1 MDSRS
6 AAHVLSQIGALLEV
20 KGEQKFKAR
29 AYAGAARALIA
40 LDTDDLGPLVRS
52 GELADTPG
60 IGPATLSVVREL
72 VETGESSYLNQLREG
87 IPAGLLDLLR
97 IPGLNAAKIQLIH
110 DTLGVET
117 IEDLER
123 VAQNGQLA
131 ELPKFGK
138 KTAEKILRGIE
149 ILRRN
154 AHLQRLPAALVEAHL
169 LLTNVRKHPDV
180 SNAEIAGSIRRHNEL
195 IADVDI
201 VAECSANPVKVAESF
216 ARSPGVREAKTNE
229 VPGSV
234 HLRFVDGTHLDLHC
248 VDKSEYAL
256 ALWRATGSSAHVEE
270 MAVLADSRGFEIRG
284 NSLLEAGSGKRE
296 AGGGRADSEA
306 RRRVALK
313 DEDALFAALDLQPI
327 PPELREGMG
336 EIEAAARRELPNLL
350 TFEDLQGVLHCHSDY
365 SDGSATIEAMANAA
379 KERGWDY
386 IGISDHSESAF
397 YAGGLKRDK
406 VMRQLEE
413 IDRLNARMSGFRILK
428 GIEADILA
436 DGRVDYDSATLDLF
450 DYVIGSIHS
459 RFSMDGDAMTK
470 RVLTALDDPHLTI
483 LAHPTGRLLLS
494 REPYTIDIEAVLE
507 KAAEV
512 GVAVELNADPHRLD
526 LDWRYCRQAK
536 ELGVTIEIGPDAHS
550 TAGLDTVHLGIG
562 MARKAWLEAG
572 EILNTRSADDVLE
585 FARKRRHG

>member
-6 AAHVLSQIGALLEV
+6 AAYVLSQIGALLEV

-29 AYAGAARALIA
+29 AYAGAARSLVA
-40 LDTDDLGPLVRS
+40 LDTDDLAPLLRS

-87 IPAGLLDLLR
+87 IPEGLLELLR
-97 IPGLNAAKIQLIH
+97 VPGLNAAKVQLIH
-110 DTLGVET
+110 DSLGVET
-117 IEDLER
+117 LEDLER
-123 VAQNGQLA
+123 AAKNGKLA

-154 AHLQRLPAALVEAHL
+154 AHLKRFPAAAVEAHL
-169 LLTNVRKHPDV
+169 FLANVVKHPDITHADV
-180 SNAEIAGSIRRHNEL
+180 AGSIRRHNEVV
-195 IADVDI
+195 ADIDI
-201 VAECSANPVKVAESF
+201 VAECSGDPGKVAESF
-216 ARSPGVREAKTNE
+216 ARSPGVRESKTGE
-229 VPGSV
+229 DPGSV
-234 HLRFVDGTHLDLHC
+234 HIRFVDGTHLDMRC
-248 VDKSEYAL
+248 VNKAEFPV
-256 ALWRATGSSAHVEE
+256 ALWRATGSMAHVEE
-270 MAVLADSRGFEIRG
+270 MNVLARNRGFEIAG
-284 NSLLEAGSGKRE
+284 NSLIAKGGKRVDLE
-296 AGGGRADSEA
+296 
-306 RRRVALK
+306 
-313 DEDALFAALDLQPI
+313 DEDALFSALDLEPI
-327 PPELREGMG
+327 PPEMREGMG
-336 EIEAAARRELPNLL
+336 EIEAAARRELPALV
-350 TFEDLQGVLHCHSDY
+350 TFDDLRGVLHCHSEY
-365 SDGSATIEAMANAA
+365 SDGTATIEAMAAAA

-397 YAGGLKRDK
+397 YAGGLKREELL
-406 VMRQLEE
+406 QQHEE
-413 IDRLNARMSGFRILK
+413 IDRLNAEMKGFRILK

-436 DGRVDYDSATLDLF
+436 DGRLDYDAEILDSF

-470 RVLTALDDPHLTI
+470 RVLAALDDPHLTI
-483 LAHPTGRLLLS
+483 LAHPTGRLLLT
-494 REPYTIDIEAVLE
+494 REPYAINIEAVLE
-507 KAAEV
+507 KAVQV

-550 TAGLDTVHLGIG
+550 TAALDNVHFGIG

-572 EILNTRSADDVLE
+572 EILNTRSAGDVIA
-585 FARKRRHG
+585 FAQKRRGK

>member
-6 AAHVLSQIGALLEV
+6 AAHVLSQIGALLQV

-29 AYAGAARALIA
+29 AYAGAARSLIA
-40 LDTDDLGPLVRS
+40 LDTDDLAPLLRS

-72 VETGESSYLNQLREG
+72 VETGESSYLNKLREG
-87 IPAGLLDLLR
+87 MPDGFLDLLR
-97 IPGLNAAKIQLIH
+97 VPGLNVAKVQLIH

-131 ELPKFGK
+131 DLPKFGK
-138 KTAEKILRGIE
+138 KTAEKILKGIE

-154 AHLQRLPAALVEAHL
+154 AHLQRFPAAIIEAHML
-169 LLTNVRKHPDV
+169 LANVVKHPDV
-180 SNAEIAGSIRRHNEL
+180 SHAEVAGSIRRHNEVV
-195 IADVDI
+195 ADIDMV
-201 VAECSANPVKVAESF
+201 VECSADPTKVAASF
-216 ARSPGVREAKTNE
+216 ARSPGVAESKMRED
-229 VPGSV
+229 PGSV
-234 HLRFVDGTHLDLHC
+234 HIRFVDGTHLDMHC
-248 VDKSEYAL
+248 VTSADYPV
-256 ALWRATGSSAHVEE
+256 ALWRATGSTAHVEE
-270 MAVLADSRGFEIRG
+270 MNVLAQARGFEIRA
-284 NSLLEAGSGKRE
+284 NSLIKNDGTRVKLE
-296 AGGGRADSEA
+296 
-306 RRRVALK
+306 
-313 DEDALFAALDLQPI
+313 DERSFFTALDLEPI

-336 EIEAAARRELPNLL
+336 EIETAARRELPNLV
-350 TFEDLQGVLHCHSDY
+350 TFDDLRGILHCHSEY
-365 SDGSATIEAMANAA
+365 SDGTATIEEMALAA

-406 VMRQLEE
+406 ILLQHDE
-413 IDRLNARMSGFRILK
+413 IDR
-428 GIEADILA
+428 
-436 DGRVDYDSATLDLF
+436 
-450 DYVIGSIHS
+450 IGSIHS

-470 RVLTALDDPHLTI
+470 RVLTALDDPRLTI

-494 REPYTIDIEAVLE
+494 REPYAIDVEAVLE
-507 KAAEV
+507 KAVQV

-536 ELGVTIEIGPDAHS
+536 ELGVTIAIGPDAHS
-550 TAGLDTVHLGIG
+550 TAGLDNVHFGIG

-572 EILNTRSADDVLE
+572 DILNTRSAEDVLA
-585 FARKRRHG
+585 FVKKRRRK

>member
-6 AAHVLSQIGALLEV
+6 AAHVLTQIGALLEV
-20 KGEQKFKAR
+20 KGEQRFKAR
-29 AYAGAARALIA
+29 AYAAAARALIA
-40 LDTDDLGPLVRS
+40 IDTDDLARLVRS

-87 IPAGLLDLLR
+87 IPEGLLDLLR
-97 IPGLNAAKIQLIH
+97 IPGLNAAKIQVIH
-110 DTLGVET
+110 DALGVET

-149 ILRRN
+149 VLRRN
-154 AHLQRLPAALVEAHL
+154 VHLQRLTGALVEAHL
-169 LLTNVRKHPDV
+169 LVTNIRKHPDV
-180 SNAEIAGSIRRHNEL
+180 TAAAIAGSIRRHNEL
-195 IADVDI
+195 VADVDI
-201 VAECSANPVKVAESF
+201 VAECSTDPVKVAASF
-216 ARSPGVREAKTNE
+216 ARSPGVRESRTNE
-229 VPGSV
+229 DPGSV
-234 HLRFVDGTHLDLHC
+234 HIRFVDGTHLDLHC
-248 VDKSEYAL
+248 VAKAEYPL
-256 ALWRATGSSAHVEE
+256 ALWRATGSATHIEA
-270 MAVLADSRGFEIRG
+270 MDVLAQSRGFEIKG
-284 NSLLEAGSGKRE
+284 NALLKKARADERSAGGKR
-296 AGGGRADSEA
+296 
-306 RRRVALK
+306 VPLT
-313 DEDALFAALDLQPI
+313 DEDSLFKALDLESI

-336 EIEAAARRELPNLL
+336 EIEAAARGDLPNLV
-350 TFEDLQGVLHCHSDY
+350 TFEDIRGVLHCHSEY
-365 SDGSATIEAMANAA
+365 SDGTATIEEMANAA
-379 KERGWDY
+379 KERGWNY

-406 VMRQLEE
+406 LFRQLEE
-413 IDRLNARMSGFRILK
+413 IERLNGQTKGFRILK

-459 RFSMDGDAMTK
+459 RFSMDGETMTK
-470 RVLTALDDPHLTI
+470 RVLAALDDPHLTI

-494 REPYTIDIEAVLE
+494 REPYAIDIEAVLE

-512 GVAVELNADPHRLD
+512 GVAVELNCDPHRLD

-536 ELGVTIEIGPDAHS
+536 ELGVRIEIGPDAHS
-550 TAGLDTVHLGIG
+550 TGGLDNVHLGIG

-572 EILNTRSADDVLE
+572 EILNAGSADDVVA
-585 FARKRRHG
+585 FARRRRSK